1 MRVGEAGYGQGRSQ
15 AFRVGPQAQPDSM
28 GSIEAYV
35 TPQTPL
41 ESPASVL
48 PRLSLAKKGAAWG
61 SQAPLALLGA
71 RQLHHPRQPSRKY
84 RCQHS

>member
-1 MRVGEAGYGQGRSQ
+1 MRVGEAGYGRGRSQ
-15 AFRVGPQAQPDSM
+15 AFQAEPQAQPDSM
-28 GSIEAYV
+28 GSIGAYI

-41 ESPASVL
+41 GSRASVL
-48 PRLSLAKKGAAWG
+48 PHLSLAKKGTAWD

-71 RQLHHPRQPSRKY
+71 RRLHHPRQPSRKY